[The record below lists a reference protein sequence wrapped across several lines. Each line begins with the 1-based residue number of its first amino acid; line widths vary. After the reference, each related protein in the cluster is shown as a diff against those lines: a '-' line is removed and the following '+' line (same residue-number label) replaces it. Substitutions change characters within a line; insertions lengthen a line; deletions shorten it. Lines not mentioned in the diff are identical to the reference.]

1 MTKHDRLTKLMVV
14 AALLLLAACAGC
26 SRSRTDAQIAG
37 DVQNKINADPAM
49 QGKTISASSNNGV
62 VTLTGSV
69 DNDFERTA
77 AGNDAAQV
85 DGVKTVLN
93 NVEVQS
99 AAQAPP
105 AAPEPERKAS
115 GRRPASRPHHSGV
128 SSSVEPPVAT
138 VTIPEGTTL
147 SIRLIDGLDSDHNQ
161 AGDTFRATLDAPIM
175 QGDRVV
181 VPRDAD
187 VEGQVVSAKGGAHF
201 AGRSNL
207 SLALTR
213 LVIGAKAYNVDT
225 DEYSREGAAR
235 GKRTA
240 EMIGGGAG
248 LGALVGGLTNG
259 GKGALIG
266 AAAGAGAGTGVQAL
280 THGEQVKL
288 PSETVLQFRL
298 KSPVTIQPTAAGRNA
313 SRQRIG

>member
-1 MTKHDRLTKLMVV
+1 MIRHNQLTKISVV
-14 AALLLLAACAGC
+14 AVSLLLLVAAGC
-26 SRSRTDAQIAG
+26 SRSRTDAQIASE
-37 DVQNKINADPAM
+37 VQSKINSDPAM
-49 QGKTISASSNNGV
+49 QGKTVFASSSNGV
-62 VTLTGSV
+62 VTLAGSV

-93 NVEVQS
+93 DLEVHT
-99 AAQAPP
+99 AAQVQPQ
-105 AAPEPERKAS
+105 PEPVRSAS
-115 GRRPASRPHHSGV
+115 SRRTPSRPRRSGG
-128 SSSVEPPVAT
+128 SSSSDAVAT

-147 SIRLIDGLDSDHNQ
+147 SVRLIDALDSEHNQ
-161 AGDTFRATLDAPIM
+161 AGDSFRATLDSPIM
-175 QGDRVV
+175 QGERVV
-181 VPRDAD
+181 IPRDAD

-213 LVIGAKAYNVDT
+213 LVIGAKAYKVDT
-225 DEYSREGAAR
+225 DEYSQDGAAR

-298 KSPVTIQPTAAGRNA
+298 KSPITIQPTAAGRNA